1 VATTQRTQAD
11 LLPLPA
17 GDWHVV
23 PARSELGFL
32 ARVLGLIP
40 VRGRYSGY
48 DGELHINSA
57 GNASGVLRIEAATIS
72 TGIKTRDAHLRSTEF
87 FAVEEHSH
95 LTFELTSL
103 VRNTDRELTLTGT
116 LHIRDQALPI
126 NTPVSV
132 ATLGPDGPDGSDERR
147 IDADFEVDHRASGLD
162 FKWVRA
168 VRVQAALTL
177 KRLNDALD
185 PNEIQSPGKQ
195 GIWPGALR
203 PERER

>member
-11 LLPLPA
+11 PLPLPA

-32 ARVLGLIP
+32 TRMLGLIP

-72 TGIKTRDAHLRSTEF
+72 TGIKMRDAHLRSTDF
-87 FAVEEHSH
+87 FAVEEHSR
-95 LTFELTSL
+95 LRFELTSL
-103 VRNTDRELTLTGT
+103 VPNTDRDLTLTGT

-126 NTPVSV
+126 KTPVSV
-132 ATLGPDGPDGSDERR
+132 ATLGPDGSDERR

-162 FKWVRA
+162 FKWVRT
-168 VRVQAALTL
+168 VRVQAVLTL